1 MKDKRIIIIGG
12 VAAGSSCATRAR
24 RLNESAK
31 ITIFERGPH
40 VSFANCGLPYH
51 LGDVIE
57 DEEDL
62 LLVSPEDF
70 KSRYAIDVHTHHEV
84 LEIDRIGQ
92 RIRVHDHVN
101 NSAQWEAYDDLLIAT
116 GARAFAPPIPGL
128 DHPGVFSLR
137 TVPDTRRVREWI
149 DSRRASRAVVIGG
162 GFIGLETAEN
172 LHRRGIEV
180 HVVEAQ
186 DQVLPPIDIPLAA
199 QVESHLDEHGVHLHL
214 STMVQSIDLLEGGVL
229 RVVGSGGLSLD
240 TDLVIVA
247 VGVRPRSSL
256 AADAGLDIG
265 SYGGILVDEFMRTS
279 DPHIWSAGD
288 VIETTNTITGE
299 PIYMPLAGPA
309 NRQGRLAADSIMGRG
324 RPFRGVQGTVVCGLF
339 DLTVASTG
347 LSRKHLEAQNTIE
360 WDTVWLHPK
369 NHVGYYPG
377 AQFVHL
383 EVNYAIHDGRI
394 LGAQAVGG
402 AGTARRIDV
411 ISMAIQLKG
420 SVYDLEEAELC
431 YAPQYGSAKDAVN
444 VTGMLAANRLRG
456 DFQSTT
462 WEEIDGHS
470 GLLVDVREEHE
481 FTEDHISGAV
491 NLPLSQLRERL
502 EEIPPHTRL
511 NVYCQSGKRSYEAV
525 RMLHQR
531 GYEARSVLGG
541 LMSAM
546 R

>member
-1 MKDKRIIIIGG
+1 MNDKRLIVIGG
-12 VAAGSSCATRAR
+12 VAAGSSCASRAR
-24 RLNESAK
+24 RLNENAK

-51 LGDVIE
+51 VGGIIK

-62 LLVSPEDF
+62 LVVSPETF

-84 LEIDRIGQ
+84 LEIDRVGQ

-101 NSAQWEAYDDLLIAT
+101 DRATWEAYDDLLIAT

-128 DHPGVFSLR
+128 DHPGVFNLR
-137 TVPDTRRVREWI
+137 TVPDTRDVREWI
-149 DSRRASRAVVIGG
+149 EKQKATRAVVIGG

-172 LHRRGIEV
+172 LHHRGLEV

-186 DQVLPPIDIPLAA
+186 GQVLPPIDVPLAA
-199 QVESHLDEHGVHLHL
+199 QVERHLDEHGVQLHL
-214 STMVQSIDLLEGGVL
+214 STLVQSIDRLEGGAL
-229 RVVGSGGLSLD
+229 RVVGSGELSLE

-256 AADAGLDIG
+256 GADAGLNIG

-279 DPHIWSAGD
+279 DPHIWAAGD
-288 VIETTNTITGE
+288 VIETTSTITGG
-299 PIYMPLAGPA
+299 PIYLPLAGPA
-309 NRQGRLAADSIMGRG
+309 NQQGRIAADSIMGRK
-324 RPFRGVQGTVVCGLF
+324 RSFRGVQGTVVCGLF

-347 LSRKHLEAQNTIE
+347 LSRKHLKAQNTIQ

-369 NHVGYYPG
+369 NHAGYYPG

-383 EVNYAIHDGRI
+383 EVNYAIQDGRI

-402 AGTARRIDV
+402 VGTEKRIDV

-420 SVYDLEEAELC
+420 TVYDLEEAELC

-444 VTGMLAANRLRG
+444 LTGMLAANRLRG

-462 WEEIDGHS
+462 WEEIADQNGV
-470 GLLVDVREEHE
+470 LVDVREEHE
-481 FTEDHISGAV
+481 FAEDHIPGAL
-491 NLPLSQLRERL
+491 NLPLSQLRDRL
-502 EEIPPHTRL
+502 EEIPPDARL
-511 NVYCQSGKRSYEAV
+511 NVYCQSGKRSYGAV
-525 RMLHQR
+525 RMLNQR
-531 GYEARSVLGG
+531 GYRARSILGG
-541 LMSAM
+541 LMSAV